1 MQQLVERG
9 GSIAL
14 PAPRPRPS
22 LEAQLE
28 AAIRTPPVRRLTRQ
42 ALLVLGLTLLPL
54 GGWATMTTIEQA
66 VLGQGQLIPEG
77 KRKTVTLLEP
87 GILRRLMVKEGSFVA
102 AGQTLA
108 QLDVTQAEAAADQAR
123 AAFWSGRARIARLRA
138 EQADLRGLEFPED
151 LRKTAAADPAIDVF
165 LKAEQ
170 SLFAARWSNYLSQVA
185 VGEKQITQFREQA
198 TGARAQREGSE
209 LQVKSARDQIAGL
222 ARLMAQGFA
231 SRFTVLELQRQEA
244 SFVALAGSFAA
255 QEKQFQEAMLQGEK
269 QLTAL
274 RFSRLSDIAND
285 LQTTEATVASA
296 AQQLRATQ
304 DVLARR
310 ELVAPEAGRVTNI
323 QMFTPGSSIAAGLP
337 ILDLV
342 PTDDRLIVEGQI
354 LPADIEQVAVGQRA
368 NLRLTAYR
376 MRELPVL
383 PGRVT
388 LVSPDIVAMPS
399 GNQYYTIRAEL
410 EPDALRHFPEVRM
423 FAGMPVEIYVL
434 GEKRTPLS
442 YFWTPIRH
450 AARRAFRD

>member
-1 MQQLVERG
+1 M
-9 GSIAL
+9 
-14 PAPRPRPS
+14 
-22 LEAQLE
+22 
-28 AAIRTPPVRRLTRQ
+28 
-42 ALLVLGLTLLPL
+42 
-54 GGWATMTTIEQA
+54 
-66 VLGQGQLIPEG
+66 
-77 KRKTVTLLEP
+77 
-87 GILRRLMVKEGSFVA
+87 
-102 AGQTLA
+102 
-108 QLDVTQAEAAADQAR
+108 
-123 AAFWSGRARIARLRA
+123 
-138 EQADLRGLEFPED
+138 
-151 LRKTAAADPAIDVF
+151 
-165 LKAEQ
+165 
-170 SLFAARWSNYLSQVA
+170 
-185 VGEKQITQFREQA
+185 
-198 TGARAQREGSE
+198 
-209 LQVKSARDQIAGL
+209 KSARDQIAGL
-222 ARLMAQGFA
+222 ARLLAQGFA

-255 QEKQFQEAMLQGEK
+255 QEKQYQEAMLQGEQ
-269 QLTAL
+269 QLAAL

-285 LQTTEATVASA
+285 LQTTEAAVASA
-296 AQQLRATQ
+296 AQQLRAAQ

-323 QMFTPGSSIAAGLP
+323 QMFTPGSSIAAGQP

-342 PTDDRLIVEGQI
+342 PTADRLVVEGQI

-388 LVSPDIVAMPS
+388 LVSPDIVTMPS

-410 EPDALRHFPEVRM
+410 EPDALQHFPEVRL

>member
-9 GSIAL
+9 GTIAL
-14 PAPRPRPS
+14 PSPRPRPS

-28 AAIRTPPVRRLTRQ
+28 SAIRTPPVARLTRR
-42 ALLVLGLTLLPL
+42 ALLILGLTLLPL
-54 GGWATMTTIEQA
+54 GGWATLTTIEQA
-66 VLGQGQLIPEG
+66 VLGNGQLIPAG

-87 GILRRLMVKEGSFVA
+87 GILRRLMVQEGSSVE

-108 QLDVTQAEAAADQAR
+108 QLDVTQAEAAADQGR
-123 AAFWSGRARIARLRA
+123 AAVWSGRARIARLRA
-138 EQADLRGLEFPED
+138 EQADSRVLEFPAE
-151 LRKTAAADPAIDVF
+151 LRQAAAADPAIEVF

-170 SLFAARWSNYLSQVA
+170 ALFAARWANLDSQIA
-185 VGEKQITQFREQA
+185 SGEKQIIQFREQA
-198 TGARAQREGSE
+198 AAAQAQRAGAEQQLRS
-209 LQVKSARDQIAGL
+209 VRDQIAGL
-222 ARLMAQGFA
+222 ARLLAQGFA

-244 SFVALAGSFAA
+244 NFAAVAGAAGA
-255 QEKQFQEAMLQGEK
+255 QEKQYQQAMLQGE
-269 QLTAL
+269 QQIATL
-274 RFSRLSDIAND
+274 RLARLSDIAND
-285 LQTTEATVASA
+285 LQTTEAAVAA
-296 AQQLRATQ
+296 AVQQLRAAQ
-304 DVLARR
+304 DVLTRR

-323 QMFTPGSSIAAGLP
+323 QMFTPGSSIPAGQP

-342 PTDDRLIVEGQI
+342 PAADRLVVEGMI
-354 LPADIEQVAVGQRA
+354 LPSDIEQVAVGQRA
-368 NLRLTAYR
+368 NLRLAAYR

-388 LVSPDIVAMPS
+388 LVAPDITTQQN
-399 GNQYYTIRAEL
+399 GNQYYIIRAEL
-410 EPDALRHFPEVRM
+410 EPEALQRFPEVRL

>member
-1 MQQLVERG
+1 LQQLVERG
-9 GSIAL
+9 GTIAL
-14 PAPRPRPS
+14 PSPRPRPS

-28 AAIRTPPVRRLTRQ
+28 AAIRTPPVARLTRR

-66 VLGQGQLIPEG
+66 VLGNGQLIPEG

-87 GILRRLMVKEGSFVA
+87 GILRRLMVKEGSFA
-102 AGQTLA
+102 EAGQPLA

-123 AAFWSGRARIARLRA
+123 AAVWSGRARIARLRA
-138 EQADLRGLEFPED
+138 EQADSRQLEFPAE
-151 LRKTAAADPAIDVF
+151 LRQAAAADPAIDIF

-170 SLFAARWSNYLSQVA
+170 AFFAARWSNYDSQIA
-185 VGEKQITQFREQA
+185 VGEKQIIQFREQA
-198 TGARAQREGSE
+198 SGARAQREGAE
-209 LQVKSARDQIAGL
+209 LQVRSARDQIAGL

-244 SFVALAGSFAA
+244 NFVAAAGASAA
-255 QEKQFQEAMLQGEK
+255 QEKQYQQAMLQGEQ
-269 QLTAL
+269 QLTTL
-274 RFSRLSDIAND
+274 RFTRLSDIAND
-285 LQTTEATVASA
+285 LQTTEAAVASA
-296 AQQLRATQ
+296 VQQLRAAQ

-323 QMFTPGSSIAAGLP
+323 QMFTPGSSIAAGQP

-342 PTDDRLIVEGQI
+342 PAADRLVVEGQI
-354 LPADIEQVAVGQRA
+354 LPSDIEQVTVGQRA

-383 PGRVT
+383 PARVT
-388 LVSPDIVAMPS
+388 LVAPDIATTQN
-399 GNQYYTIRAEL
+399 GDRYYTIRAEL
-410 EPDALRHFPEVRM
+410 EPDALQHFPEVKL

-434 GEKRTPLS
+434 GEKRTPIS
-442 YFWTPIRH
+442 YFWMPIRH